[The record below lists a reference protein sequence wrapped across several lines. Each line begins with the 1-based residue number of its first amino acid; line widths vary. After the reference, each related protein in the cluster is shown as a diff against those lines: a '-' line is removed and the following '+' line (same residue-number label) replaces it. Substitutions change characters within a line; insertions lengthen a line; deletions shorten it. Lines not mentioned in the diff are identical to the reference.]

1 MVVYT
6 GVDSNGNGVLDPS
19 ERAGAEYVCNGTDAG
34 NSILID
40 TEAVGAGD
48 ENCPNGGVVVYTGVD
63 SNGNGVLDPSERA
76 NSEYVCNGEPAKS
89 PLVVNEALD
98 TGDPNCPN
106 GGYAVHVGI
115 DADGS
120 GTLEGEEITD
130 TLYVCNGR
138 DGQGSTP
145 SGVLQG
151 SYTIAN
157 SLDVYFLSAITEI
170 TGDLIIHAPGLSEVS
185 LPALKK
191 VDGSLVVHDNNLLA
205 TIDMPALEEV
215 GGIFELYGNDA
226 LAEFSLP
233 PALARLG
240 GLYVHDSDALTRLST
255 APSAFVLSAG
265 CVSIRNN
272 PSLTEISLPAISSV
286 GSESCPDGVHGFF
299 VQNNSSLATIS
310 LDSLSS
316 VQGSVEIFGNPALTG
331 LSLPALATVGNTN
344 PDDGA
349 GYLQI
354 LNNESLATI
363 SLESLSSVEGSVGI
377 GNTALSEISLPALT
391 TAGGLSIG
399 SNDVLATISLDSL
412 SSVEGIVYIGSNPA
426 LTGVSL
432 PALTTVGN
440 TNPDDQPGNI
450 LICKNDSLTTITAT
464 SLSSVEGKII
474 IGGGDNDYSSECHSE
489 AGNPALTSIS
499 FPSLRTVGKDLL
511 GQGIKI
517 SYNDSLTT
525 ISADSLLS
533 VEGSVSI
540 DSNPALTG
548 VSLPALTTVGNT
560 NPDDQPGNILIC
572 KNDSLTTITATSLS
586 SVEGKIIIGGGDNDY
601 SSECHSEAGN
611 PALTSISF
619 PSLRTVGK
627 DLLGQGIKISYNDSL
642 TTISADSL
650 LSVEGSV
657 SIDSNPALT
666 GLSLPVLATA
676 GWLGVSSNP
685 ALTGI
690 SLPALTTVGNT
701 NPDDGDGYLQISN
714 NESLSTISANSLT
727 SVEGTVL
734 INSNYALRGI
744 SFHLLG
750 SIGESLY
757 VGYNITLSS
766 IDFSS
771 LTSLG
776 DRLEFT
782 YNPALC
788 RSLIDAL
795 VTQLQSN
802 GWSGSTYIS
811 GNDNSC

>member
-1 MVVYT
+1 MKKQRAFFHVRERTFSRGGRKMSKGKKRIVFSVLLAAAVSFAGCGGSDTRCSVVDNQDGTATITCPDGSSVTVGT
-6 GVDSNGNGVLDPS
+6 GADRSVLVD
-19 ERAGAEYVCNGTDAG
+19 A
-34 NSILID
+34 
-40 TEAVGAGD
+40 EAVGAGD

-170 TGDLIIHAPGLSEVS
+170 TGDLVIHAPGLSEVS

-255 APSAFVLSAG
+255 APSASVLSAG

-363 SLESLSSVEGSVGI
+363 SLESLSSVEGSVKIYSNPALTGI
-377 GNTALSEISLPALT
+377 LLPALNT
-391 TAGGLSIG
+391 IG
-399 SNDVLATISLDSL
+399 KREYSQDTLGMIIYNNDNLATISLGSL
-412 SSVEGIVYIGSNPA
+412 SSVEGSVKIYNNPA
-426 LTGVSL
+426 LTGISL
-432 PALTTVGN
+432 PALATVGN
-440 TNPDDQPGNI
+440 TNPDDPAANI
-450 LICKNDSLTTITAT
+450 LICKNDSLTTI
-464 SLSSVEGKII
+464 
-474 IGGGDNDYSSECHSE
+474 
-489 AGNPALTSIS
+489 
-499 FPSLRTVGKDLL
+499 F
-511 GQGIKI
+511 
-517 SYNDSLTT
+517 
-525 ISADSLLS
+525 
-533 VEGSVSI
+533 
-540 DSNPALTG
+540 
-548 VSLPALTTVGNT
+548 
-560 NPDDQPGNILIC
+560 
-572 KNDSLTTITATSLS
+572 ATSLS